1 VTLPS
6 PERLIVARE
15 LHDGLAQDLVGIGYS
30 LDLLLAHSSLDLE
43 SRRQIRQTRLNVD
56 EVIAK
61 VRAELFNLRSSNAI
75 SIPKKVEGLA
85 YSILGDIPFSLE
97 LEDLHLD
104 SEIGYEVIAV
114 IKEILRNVRAHSR
127 ATHVA
132 IKLYPVNNRI
142 CVEIRD
148 NGIGGA
154 HMKDGHFGLEG
165 IIERIQA
172 IQGSISIQN
181 IDGTQITLLV

>member
-1 VTLPS
+1 MTLPS
-6 PERLIVARE
+6 PERLTVARE
-15 LHDGLAQDLVGIGYS
+15 LHDGLAQDLVGIGYA

-61 VRAELFNLRSSNAI
+61 VRAELLNLRSPKAI
-75 SIPKKVEGLA
+75 SISKQVEGFA
-85 YSILGDIPFSLE
+85 QSILSDIPCTLE
-97 LEDLHLD
+97 LEDIHLD
-104 SEIGYEVIAV
+104 VDASYEVIAIV
-114 IKEILRNVRAHSR
+114 KEILRNVRAHSR

-142 CVEIRD
+142 CIEMSD

-154 HMKDGHFGLEG
+154 HMKEGHFGFEG
-165 IIERIQA
+165 IIERVKSV
-172 IQGSISIQN
+172 QGGISIQN
-181 IDGTQITLLV
+181 IDGTHVTLLV